1 MSDLTVF
8 CACYDGGKNPTG
20 GKPAAVTAQTAE
32 EQGIELV
39 PFGMGKP
46 WKGFKDAKILGFREA
61 VQSCKTPYVMLCD
74 SQDVIF
80 LHGPEAIIESYKAM
94 GATVVLAYMTA
105 EWPQGYRTEE
115 LAAKSKKEYGM
126 RAFPDDGIVL
136 GRRGIILDTLDVIA
150 KYQFLRKDLDKE
162 ALAHWS
168 RSWLK
173 GRVDIT
179 LDVHERIGVHTKR
192 GGLNDPPH
200 HMEGHELVVLPHGH
214 GTHLVHFA
222 GRIAQEKHMP
232 FFYKKMFG
240 KEMP

>member
-32 EQGIELV
+32 ANGIELV

-46 WKGFKDAKILGFREA
+46 WRGFTDAKIRGFLEA
-61 VQSCKTPYVMLCD
+61 VKACDTPYVMLCD

-80 LHGPEAIIESYKAM
+80 LHGPQAIIDTYEAM
-94 GATVVLAYMTA
+94 GANVVLASA
-105 EWPQGYRTEE
+105 RDEWPPGYRRPA
-115 LAAKSKKEYGM
+115 LASVSVHDYDGM
-126 RAFPDDGIVL
+126 TRFPDDGIVL
-136 GRRGIILDTLDVIA
+136 GTAGRVMGALDTLMGRPHRPA
-150 KYQFLRKDLDKE
+150 YEEE
-162 ALAHWS
+162 ALARWS
-168 RSWLK
+168 DCWLAGK
-173 GRVDIT
+173 VDIT
-179 LDVHERIGVHTKR
+179 LDVHEQIGVHTKR

-200 HMEGHELVVLPHGH
+200 HMDGHELVVLPHGH
-214 GTHLVHFA
+214 STHLIHFA
-222 GRIAQEKHMP
+222 GGIAKSKHMP